1 MLYGDQ
7 NIRDEIMNDAMEI
20 AREHEFQLVF
30 AAVQGSISRGINR
43 KESDYDIRFLYKKE
57 SMPFIDRERKYREC
71 ESVVRYYPQ
80 GNKIYDKI
88 AFWDVETFVSFL
100 INPQL
105 DDRGLSVGLYN
116 QFFWTF
122 SSPFTWDPFG
132 LAGKLLPLANGVIN
146 KQWMFEYCCQ
156 YISERNVGDRM
167 PLRDYIYII
176 AAIWQMDWL
185 MDIGTFPPLWLDS
198 LKVIN
203 DDSFIRQIYE
213 EFVQRL
219 RQSDR
224 DGGTRKRKGKLL
236 VDRNE
241 YLDKWVQNKILLNKN
256 RILKEGKTIQ
266 FGNEKVI
273 ESINAILHNAFQMD
287 TQ

>member
-1 MLYGDQ
+1 MLYGDK
-7 NIRDEIMNDAMEI
+7 NIRNVIMNDAVEI
-20 AREHEFQLVF
+20 AEKHGFQLVF

-43 KESDYDIRFLYKKE
+43 KKSDYDVRFLYKKE
-57 SMPFIDRERKYREC
+57 SMPFIERKRKYREC

-80 GNKIYDKI
+80 ENKIYDKI
-88 AFWDVETFVSFL
+88 AFWDIETFVSLL

-105 DDRGLSVGLYN
+105 DDKGISVGLYN

-122 SSPFTWDPFG
+122 SSPFIWDPFG

-146 KQWMFEYCCQ
+146 KQWLFEYSCQ
-156 YISERNVGDRM
+156 YISERNVGDRVL
-167 PLRDYIYII
+167 LRDYIYII

-185 MDIGTFPPLWLDS
+185 IDIGTFPPLWLDS

-203 DDSFIRQIYE
+203 DDSVINDVYE

-219 RQSDR
+219 KQSDR
-224 DGGTRKRKGKLL
+224 DKGALKNKGKLL

-241 YLDKWVQNKILLNKN
+241 YLDKWVQNKILINKN
-256 RILKEGKTIQ
+256 RILKGTITQ
-266 FGNEKVI
+266 IRNEKVI
-273 ESINAILHNAFQMD
+273 DSINMIFNNAFQAC
-287 TQ
+287 T